1 MKRERLLNAIGQIDD
16 RLISGANPEI
26 QARKKKALRQW
37 VAALA
42 ACLALILCIGVVAP
56 TVLGNREAGTVTME
70 INPGVEYTITRNGN
84 VKSVRF
90 LNDDAKEVLGEVSL
104 KGQSLKKA
112 VAFTIA
118 AYKTGGYMDKN
129 DTVLIS
135 FDKKLSENGELRATV
150 AEDVRQ
156 ALKDASSVHTL
167 VYVSETD
174 DANTAELAKKYNI
187 SQGKAKLVGDAA
199 ENSELS
205 VDEIVKL
212 PLDELVGLQKEV
224 DSVVIDSK
232 YIGMTKAKAI
242 ALNDAGCEFRVEF
255 TEATL
260 IDAGVKIPYY
270 RLVFRDKNTQWTYH
284 INAINGDVIEKN
296 ATVMFISLEE
306 AREIA
311 FKDAGIDGSEKVVFT
326 KEELSRNQGRPCWVL
341 EFYTS
346 KFEYVYKIDAKTGEI
361 IYFDYHIDIRR
372 AKGIAMTDAGCGD
385 KVMFTV
391 EKLVSGGI
399 KTPYY
404 YFVFNDDRTQW
415 TYRINAIFGTILEKN
430 EESLFISLEKAREIA
445 LHDAEIA
452 DGEKVVFT
460 KEELNRNQ
468 GRPCWVLEFHT
479 GKYSY
484 VYKIDAKTGEVLF
497 GRRYIALS
505 RAKEIALDDSGCPDS
520 KKIVFTTEE
529 LVDGGIKTPY
539 YIIAFNNGETYWTY
553 RINAVSG
560 AILEKSEE
568 SLFIS
573 LEKARE
579 IALNDAEIADG
590 EKVVFTKEEL
600 SRNQGRPCWV
610 LEFHTGKYSYVYKID
625 AKTGEVLFGR
635 RYIALSR
642 AKEIALDDSGCPDS
656 KKIVFTTEELV
667 DGGIKTPYYI
677 IAFNNGETYWT
688 YRINAVSGAILE
700 KSEKTPF
707 ISLEK
712 ARAIALQDANL
723 PDAEKYVFTREEL
736 SRNQGRPCWIL
747 EFYTSKFEY
756 VYKIDAKTGEI
767 IYFDYHIDILKAKKI
782 AIDDAGCDGKVTFT
796 EEKLVS
802 GGIKTPY
809 YHFVFNDGRTQWT
822 YRIDATL
829 GIVLEKS
836 KASLI
841 KAS

>member
-26 QARKKKALRQW
+26 QARKKKARRQW

-104 KGQSLKKA
+104 KGQSLKNA

-174 DANTAELAKKYNI
+174 DADTAELAKKYNI

-260 IDAGVKIPYY
+260 IDVGVRTPYY

-284 INAINGDVIEKN
+284 INAINGDIIEKN

-311 FKDAGIDGSEKVVFT
+311 FKDAGIDVSEKAVFT
-326 KEELSRNQGRPCWVL
+326 REELSRNQGRPCWVL
-341 EFYTS
+341 EFCTS

-445 LHDAEIA
+445 MNDAEIA

-497 GRRYIALS
+497 GRRYITVS

-520 KKIVFTTEE
+520 E
-529 LVDGGIKTPY
+529 
-539 YIIAFNNGETYWTY
+539 
-553 RINAVSG
+553 
-560 AILEKSEE
+560 
-568 SLFIS
+568 
-573 LEKARE
+573 
-579 IALNDAEIADG
+579 
-590 EKVVFTKEEL
+590 
-600 SRNQGRPCWV
+600 
-610 LEFHTGKYSYVYKID
+610 
-625 AKTGEVLFGR
+625 
-635 RYIALSR
+635 
-642 AKEIALDDSGCPDS
+642 
-656 KKIVFTTEELV
+656 KIVFTTEELV

-712 ARAIALQDANL
+712 ARAIALHDANL
-723 PDAEKYVFTREEL
+723 PDSEKYVFTREEL

-767 IYFDYHIDILKAKKI
+767 IYFDYHMDILKAKKI

>member
-1 MKRERLLNAIGQIDD
+1 MRYKALASKLLDIGITIDNEDTYLADINRAAFFNEDLVTVVIGRLHTVAADGDNKVGLLCFCTFGHEQFFGKIAVKEVSGTRGCRERVVIHLQHTGLG
-16 RLISGANPEI
+16 LP
-26 QARKKKALRQW
+26 RKCCHTFIFAVDHIINDLF
-37 VAALA
+37 
-42 ACLALILCIGVVAP
+42 
-56 TVLGNREAGTVTME
+56 TVLVKGSVFLYGVPFGSRRTVSHRLTSDQFV
-70 INPGVEYTITRNGN
+70 GGYTNGN

-104 KGQSLKKA
+104 KGQSLKNA

-260 IDAGVKIPYY
+260 IDVGVRTPYY

-284 INAINGDVIEKN
+284 INAINGDIIEKN

-326 KEELSRNQGRPCWVL
+326 KEELNRNQGRPCWVL
-341 EFYTS
+341 EFCTS

-404 YFVFNDDRTQW
+404 
-415 TYRINAIFGTILEKN
+415 
-430 EESLFISLEKAREIA
+430 
-445 LHDAEIA
+445 
-452 DGEKVVFT
+452 
-460 KEELNRNQ
+460 
-468 GRPCWVLEFHT
+468 
-479 GKYSY
+479 
-484 VYKIDAKTGEVLF
+484 
-497 GRRYIALS
+497 
-505 RAKEIALDDSGCPDS
+505 
-520 KKIVFTTEE
+520 
-529 LVDGGIKTPY
+529 
-539 YIIAFNNGETYWTY
+539 
-553 RINAVSG
+553 
-560 AILEKSEE
+560 
-568 SLFIS
+568 
-573 LEKARE
+573 
-579 IALNDAEIADG
+579 
-590 EKVVFTKEEL
+590 
-600 SRNQGRPCWV
+600 
-610 LEFHTGKYSYVYKID
+610 
-625 AKTGEVLFGR
+625 
-635 RYIALSR
+635 
-642 AKEIALDDSGCPDS
+642 
-656 KKIVFTTEELV
+656 
-667 DGGIKTPYYI
+667 
-677 IAFNNGETYWT
+677 
-688 YRINAVSGAILE
+688 
-700 KSEKTPF
+700 
-707 ISLEK
+707 
-712 ARAIALQDANL
+712 
-723 PDAEKYVFTREEL
+723 
-736 SRNQGRPCWIL
+736 
-747 EFYTSKFEY
+747 
-756 VYKIDAKTGEI
+756 
-767 IYFDYHIDILKAKKI
+767 
-782 AIDDAGCDGKVTFT
+782 
-796 EEKLVS
+796 
-802 GGIKTPY
+802 
-809 YHFVFNDGRTQWT
+809 HFVFNDGRTQWT

>member
-26 QARKKKALRQW
+26 QARKKKARRQW

-104 KGQSLKKA
+104 KGQSLKNA

-174 DANTAELAKKYNI
+174 DADTAELAKKYNI

-260 IDAGVKIPYY
+260 IDVGVRTPYY

-284 INAINGDVIEKN
+284 INAINGDIIEKN

-311 FKDAGIDGSEKVVFT
+311 FKDAGIDVSEKAVFT
-326 KEELSRNQGRPCWVL
+326 REELSRNQGRPCWVL
-341 EFYTS
+341 EFCTS

-445 LHDAEIA
+445 L
-452 DGEKVVFT
+452 
-460 KEELNRNQ
+460 
-468 GRPCWVLEFHT
+468 
-479 GKYSY
+479 
-484 VYKIDAKTGEVLF
+484 
-497 GRRYIALS
+497 
-505 RAKEIALDDSGCPDS
+505 
-520 KKIVFTTEE
+520 
-529 LVDGGIKTPY
+529 
-539 YIIAFNNGETYWTY
+539 
-553 RINAVSG
+553 
-560 AILEKSEE
+560 
-568 SLFIS
+568 
-573 LEKARE
+573 
-579 IALNDAEIADG
+579 NDAEIADG

-635 RYIALSR
+635 RYITVSR

-767 IYFDYHIDILKAKKI
+767 IYFDYHMDILKAKKI

>member
-26 QARKKKALRQW
+26 QARKKKARRQW

-104 KGQSLKKA
+104 KGQSLKNA

-174 DANTAELAKKYNI
+174 DADTAELAKKYNI

-260 IDAGVKIPYY
+260 IDVGVRTPYY

-284 INAINGDVIEKN
+284 INAINGDIIEKN

-311 FKDAGIDGSEKVVFT
+311 FKDAGIDGSGKVVFT
-326 KEELSRNQGRPCWVL
+326 KEELNRNQGRPCWVL
-341 EFYTS
+341 EFCTS

-415 TYRINAIFGTILEKN
+415 TYRINAVSGAILEKN

-497 GRRYIALS
+497 GRRYITVS

-520 KKIVFTTEE
+520 EKIVFTTEE

-539 YIIAFNNGETYWTY
+539 YIIAFNNGET
-553 RINAVSG
+553 
-560 AILEKSEE
+560 
-568 SLFIS
+568 
-573 LEKARE
+573 
-579 IALNDAEIADG
+579 
-590 EKVVFTKEEL
+590 
-600 SRNQGRPCWV
+600 
-610 LEFHTGKYSYVYKID
+610 H
-625 AKTGEVLFGR
+625 
-635 RYIALSR
+635 
-642 AKEIALDDSGCPDS
+642 
-656 KKIVFTTEELV
+656 
-667 DGGIKTPYYI
+667 
-677 IAFNNGETYWT
+677 WT

-723 PDAEKYVFTREEL
+723 PDSEKYVFTREEL

-767 IYFDYHIDILKAKKI
+767 IYFDYHMDILKAKKI

-802 GGIKTPY
+802 GGITTPY

>member
-16 RLISGANPEI
+16 RLIAGANPEI
-26 QARKKKALRQW
+26 QARKKKARRQW

-104 KGQSLKKA
+104 KGQSLKNA

-174 DANTAELAKKYNI
+174 DADTAELAKKYNI

-260 IDAGVKIPYY
+260 IDVGVRTPYY

-284 INAINGDVIEKN
+284 INAINGDIIEKN

-311 FKDAGIDGSEKVVFT
+311 FKDAGIDGSGKVVFT
-326 KEELSRNQGRPCWVL
+326 KEELNRNQGRPCWVL
-341 EFYTS
+341 EFCTS

-415 TYRINAIFGTILEKN
+415 TYRINAVSGAILEKN

-497 GRRYIALS
+497 GRRYITVS

-520 KKIVFTTEE
+520 EKIVFTTEE

-539 YIIAFNNGETYWTY
+539 YIIAFNNGET
-553 RINAVSG
+553 
-560 AILEKSEE
+560 
-568 SLFIS
+568 
-573 LEKARE
+573 
-579 IALNDAEIADG
+579 
-590 EKVVFTKEEL
+590 
-600 SRNQGRPCWV
+600 
-610 LEFHTGKYSYVYKID
+610 H
-625 AKTGEVLFGR
+625 
-635 RYIALSR
+635 
-642 AKEIALDDSGCPDS
+642 
-656 KKIVFTTEELV
+656 
-667 DGGIKTPYYI
+667 
-677 IAFNNGETYWT
+677 WT

-723 PDAEKYVFTREEL
+723 PDSEKYVFTREEL

-767 IYFDYHIDILKAKKI
+767 IYFDYHMDILKAKKI

>member
-26 QARKKKALRQW
+26 QARKKKARRQW

-56 TVLGNREAGTVTME
+56 TVLGNKEAGTVTME

-104 KGQSLKKA
+104 KGQSLKNA

-174 DANTAELAKKYNI
+174 DADTAELAKKYNI

-260 IDAGVKIPYY
+260 IDVGVRTPYY

-284 INAINGDVIEKN
+284 INAINGDIIEKN

-326 KEELSRNQGRPCWVL
+326 KEELNRNQGRPCWVL
-341 EFYTS
+341 EFCTS

-497 GRRYIALS
+497 GRRYITVS

-520 KKIVFTTEE
+520 EKIVFTTEE

-539 YIIAFNNGETYWTY
+539 YIIAFNNGETHWTY
-553 RINAVSG
+553 RINAIFG
-560 AILEKSEE
+560 TILEKNEE
-568 SLFIS
+568 SL
-573 LEKARE
+573 
-579 IALNDAEIADG
+579 
-590 EKVVFTKEEL
+590 
-600 SRNQGRPCWV
+600 
-610 LEFHTGKYSYVYKID
+610 
-625 AKTGEVLFGR
+625 
-635 RYIALSR
+635 
-642 AKEIALDDSGCPDS
+642 
-656 KKIVFTTEELV
+656 
-667 DGGIKTPYYI
+667 
-677 IAFNNGETYWT
+677 
-688 YRINAVSGAILE
+688 
-700 KSEKTPF
+700 F

-723 PDAEKYVFTREEL
+723 PDSEKYVFTREEL

-767 IYFDYHIDILKAKKI
+767 IYFDYHMDILKAKKI

>member
-26 QARKKKALRQW
+26 QARKKKARRQW

-104 KGQSLKKA
+104 KGQSLKNA

-174 DANTAELAKKYNI
+174 DADTAELAKKYNI

-260 IDAGVKIPYY
+260 IDVGVRTPYY

-284 INAINGDVIEKN
+284 INAINGDIIEKN

-311 FKDAGIDGSEKVVFT
+311 FKDAGIDGSGKVVFT
-326 KEELSRNQGRPCWVL
+326 KEELNRNQGRPCWVL
-341 EFYTS
+341 EFCTS

-415 TYRINAIFGTILEKN
+415 TYRINAVSGAILEKN

-497 GRRYIALS
+497 GRRYITVS

-520 KKIVFTTEE
+520 EKIVFTTEE

-539 YIIAFNNGETYWTY
+539 YIIAFNNGET
-553 RINAVSG
+553 
-560 AILEKSEE
+560 
-568 SLFIS
+568 
-573 LEKARE
+573 
-579 IALNDAEIADG
+579 
-590 EKVVFTKEEL
+590 
-600 SRNQGRPCWV
+600 
-610 LEFHTGKYSYVYKID
+610 H
-625 AKTGEVLFGR
+625 
-635 RYIALSR
+635 
-642 AKEIALDDSGCPDS
+642 
-656 KKIVFTTEELV
+656 
-667 DGGIKTPYYI
+667 
-677 IAFNNGETYWT
+677 WT

-723 PDAEKYVFTREEL
+723 PDSEKYVFTREEL

-767 IYFDYHIDILKAKKI
+767 IYFDYHMDILKAKKI

>member
-16 RLISGANPEI
+16 RLIAGANPEI
-26 QARKKKALRQW
+26 QARKKKARRQW

-56 TVLGNREAGTVTME
+56 TVLGNREAGTATME
-70 INPGVEYTITRNGN
+70 INPGVEYTTTRNGN

-104 KGQSLKKA
+104 KGQSLKNA

-260 IDAGVKIPYY
+260 IDVGVRTPYY

-284 INAINGDVIEKN
+284 INAINGDIIEKN

-311 FKDAGIDGSEKVVFT
+311 FKDAGIDVSEKAVFT
-326 KEELSRNQGRPCWVL
+326 REELSRNQGRPCWVL

-404 YFVFNDDRTQW
+404 
-415 TYRINAIFGTILEKN
+415 
-430 EESLFISLEKAREIA
+430 
-445 LHDAEIA
+445 
-452 DGEKVVFT
+452 
-460 KEELNRNQ
+460 
-468 GRPCWVLEFHT
+468 
-479 GKYSY
+479 
-484 VYKIDAKTGEVLF
+484 
-497 GRRYIALS
+497 
-505 RAKEIALDDSGCPDS
+505 
-520 KKIVFTTEE
+520 
-529 LVDGGIKTPY
+529 
-539 YIIAFNNGETYWTY
+539 IIAFNNGETYWTY

-560 AILEKSEE
+560 AILEKSEKTP
-568 SLFIS
+568 FIS

-625 AKTGEVLFGR
+625 AKTGE
-635 RYIALSR
+635 
-642 AKEIALDDSGCPDS
+642 
-656 KKIVFTTEELV
+656 
-667 DGGIKTPYYI
+667 I
-677 IAFNNGETYWT
+677 IH
-688 YRINAVSGAILE
+688 
-700 KSEKTPF
+700 
-707 ISLEK
+707 
-712 ARAIALQDANL
+712 
-723 PDAEKYVFTREEL
+723 
-736 SRNQGRPCWIL
+736 
-747 EFYTSKFEY
+747 
-756 VYKIDAKTGEI
+756 
-767 IYFDYHIDILKAKKI
+767 FDYHMDILKAKKI

>member
-26 QARKKKALRQW
+26 QARKKKARRQW

-104 KGQSLKKA
+104 KGQSLKNA

-174 DANTAELAKKYNI
+174 DADTAELAKKYNI

-260 IDAGVKIPYY
+260 IDVGVRTPYY

-284 INAINGDVIEKN
+284 INAINGDIIEKN

-311 FKDAGIDGSEKVVFT
+311 FKDAGIDVSEKAVFT
-326 KEELSRNQGRPCWVL
+326 REELSRNQGRPCWIL

-445 LHDAEIA
+445 MNDAEIA

-497 GRRYIALS
+497 GRRYITVS
-505 RAKEIALDDSGCPDS
+505 RAKQIALDDSGCPDS

-539 YIIAFNNGETYWTY
+539 YIIAFNNGET
-553 RINAVSG
+553 
-560 AILEKSEE
+560 
-568 SLFIS
+568 
-573 LEKARE
+573 
-579 IALNDAEIADG
+579 
-590 EKVVFTKEEL
+590 
-600 SRNQGRPCWV
+600 
-610 LEFHTGKYSYVYKID
+610 H
-625 AKTGEVLFGR
+625 
-635 RYIALSR
+635 
-642 AKEIALDDSGCPDS
+642 
-656 KKIVFTTEELV
+656 
-667 DGGIKTPYYI
+667 
-677 IAFNNGETYWT
+677 WT

-712 ARAIALQDANL
+712 ARAIALQDANF
-723 PDAEKYVFTREEL
+723 PDSEKYVFTREEL

-767 IYFDYHIDILKAKKI
+767 IYFDYHMDILKAKKI

>member
-26 QARKKKALRQW
+26 QARKKKARRQW

-104 KGQSLKKA
+104 KGQSLKNA

-174 DANTAELAKKYNI
+174 DADTAELAKKYNI

-260 IDAGVKIPYY
+260 IDVGVRTPYY

-284 INAINGDVIEKN
+284 INAINGDIIEKN

-445 LHDAEIA
+445 MNDAEIA

-497 GRRYIALS
+497 GRRYITVS

-520 KKIVFTTEE
+520 EKIVFTTEE

-539 YIIAFNNGETYWTY
+539 YIIAFNNGET
-553 RINAVSG
+553 
-560 AILEKSEE
+560 
-568 SLFIS
+568 
-573 LEKARE
+573 
-579 IALNDAEIADG
+579 
-590 EKVVFTKEEL
+590 
-600 SRNQGRPCWV
+600 
-610 LEFHTGKYSYVYKID
+610 H
-625 AKTGEVLFGR
+625 
-635 RYIALSR
+635 
-642 AKEIALDDSGCPDS
+642 
-656 KKIVFTTEELV
+656 
-667 DGGIKTPYYI
+667 
-677 IAFNNGETYWT
+677 WT

-723 PDAEKYVFTREEL
+723 PDSEKYVFTREEL

>member
-26 QARKKKALRQW
+26 QARKKKARRQW

-104 KGQSLKKA
+104 KGQSLKNA

-174 DANTAELAKKYNI
+174 DADTAELAKKYNI

-260 IDAGVKIPYY
+260 IDVGVRTPYY

-284 INAINGDVIEKN
+284 INAINGDIIEKN

-445 LHDAEIA
+445 MNDAEIA

-497 GRRYIALS
+497 GRRYITVS

-520 KKIVFTTEE
+520 EKIVFTTEE

-539 YIIAFNNGETYWTY
+539 YIIAFNNGETHWTY
-553 RINAVSG
+553 RINAIFG
-560 AILEKSEE
+560 TILEKNEE

-625 AKTGEVLFGR
+625 AKTGE
-635 RYIALSR
+635 
-642 AKEIALDDSGCPDS
+642 
-656 KKIVFTTEELV
+656 
-667 DGGIKTPYYI
+667 
-677 IAFNNGETYWT
+677 
-688 YRINAVSGAILE
+688 
-700 KSEKTPF
+700 
-707 ISLEK
+707 
-712 ARAIALQDANL
+712 
-723 PDAEKYVFTREEL
+723 
-736 SRNQGRPCWIL
+736 
-747 EFYTSKFEY
+747 
-756 VYKIDAKTGEI
+756 I
-767 IYFDYHIDILKAKKI
+767 IYFDYHMDILKAKKI

>member
-26 QARKKKALRQW
+26 QARKKKARRQW

-56 TVLGNREAGTVTME
+56 TVLGNKEAGTVTME

-104 KGQSLKKA
+104 KGQSLKNA

-174 DANTAELAKKYNI
+174 DADTAELAKKYNI

-260 IDAGVKIPYY
+260 IDVGVRTPYY

-284 INAINGDVIEKN
+284 INAINGDIIEKN

-326 KEELSRNQGRPCWVL
+326 KEELNRNQGRPCWVL
-341 EFYTS
+341 EFCTS

-415 TYRINAIFGTILEKN
+415 TYRINAVSGAILEKSG
-430 EESLFISLEKAREIA
+430 ETPFISLEKAREIA
-445 LHDAEIA
+445 L
-452 DGEKVVFT
+452 
-460 KEELNRNQ
+460 Q
-468 GRPCWVLEFHT
+468 
-479 GKYSY
+479 
-484 VYKIDAKTGEVLF
+484 
-497 GRRYIALS
+497 
-505 RAKEIALDDSGCPDS
+505 
-520 KKIVFTTEE
+520 
-529 LVDGGIKTPY
+529 
-539 YIIAFNNGETYWTY
+539 
-553 RINAVSG
+553 
-560 AILEKSEE
+560 
-568 SLFIS
+568 
-573 LEKARE
+573 
-579 IALNDAEIADG
+579 DAEIADG

-610 LEFHTGKYSYVYKID
+610 LEFYTGKYSYVYKID
-625 AKTGEVLFGR
+625 AKTGEIIFGR
-635 RYIALSR
+635 RYIVLSR

-723 PDAEKYVFTREEL
+723 PDSEKYVFTREEL

-767 IYFDYHIDILKAKKI
+767 IYFDYHMDILKAKKI

>member
-1 MKRERLLNAIGQIDD
+1 
-16 RLISGANPEI
+16 
-26 QARKKKALRQW
+26 
-37 VAALA
+37 
-42 ACLALILCIGVVAP
+42 
-56 TVLGNREAGTVTME
+56 
-70 INPGVEYTITRNGN
+70 
-84 VKSVRF
+84 
-90 LNDDAKEVLGEVSL
+90 
-104 KGQSLKKA
+104 
-112 VAFTIA
+112 
-118 AYKTGGYMDKN
+118 
-129 DTVLIS
+129 
-135 FDKKLSENGELRATV
+135 
-150 AEDVRQ
+150 
-156 ALKDASSVHTL
+156 
-167 VYVSETD
+167 
-174 DANTAELAKKYNI
+174 
-187 SQGKAKLVGDAA
+187 
-199 ENSELS
+199 
-205 VDEIVKL
+205 
-212 PLDELVGLQKEV
+212 
-224 DSVVIDSK
+224 
-232 YIGMTKAKAI
+232 
-242 ALNDAGCEFRVEF
+242 
-255 TEATL
+255 
-260 IDAGVKIPYY
+260 
-270 RLVFRDKNTQWTYH
+270 
-284 INAINGDVIEKN
+284 
-296 ATVMFISLEE
+296 
-306 AREIA
+306 
-311 FKDAGIDGSEKVVFT
+311 
-326 KEELSRNQGRPCWVL
+326 
-341 EFYTS
+341 
-346 KFEYVYKIDAKTGEI
+346 
-361 IYFDYHIDIRR
+361 
-372 AKGIAMTDAGCGD
+372 MTDAGCGD

-445 LHDAEIA
+445 MNDAEIA

-497 GRRYIALS
+497 GRRYITVS

-560 AILEKSEE
+560 AILEK
-568 SLFIS
+568 
-573 LEKARE
+573 
-579 IALNDAEIADG
+579 
-590 EKVVFTKEEL
+590 
-600 SRNQGRPCWV
+600 
-610 LEFHTGKYSYVYKID
+610 
-625 AKTGEVLFGR
+625 
-635 RYIALSR
+635 
-642 AKEIALDDSGCPDS
+642 
-656 KKIVFTTEELV
+656 
-667 DGGIKTPYYI
+667 
-677 IAFNNGETYWT
+677 NG
-688 YRINAVSGAILE
+688 
-700 KSEKTPF
+700 KTPF

>member
-26 QARKKKALRQW
+26 QARKKKARRQW

-104 KGQSLKKA
+104 KGQSLKNA

-174 DANTAELAKKYNI
+174 DADTAELAKKYNI

-260 IDAGVKIPYY
+260 IDVGVRTPYY

-284 INAINGDVIEKN
+284 INAINGDIIEKN

-311 FKDAGIDGSEKVVFT
+311 FKDAGIDVSEKAVFT
-326 KEELSRNQGRPCWVL
+326 REELSRNQGRPCWVL
-341 EFYTS
+341 EFCTS

-445 LHDAEIA
+445 L
-452 DGEKVVFT
+452 
-460 KEELNRNQ
+460 
-468 GRPCWVLEFHT
+468 
-479 GKYSY
+479 
-484 VYKIDAKTGEVLF
+484 
-497 GRRYIALS
+497 
-505 RAKEIALDDSGCPDS
+505 
-520 KKIVFTTEE
+520 
-529 LVDGGIKTPY
+529 
-539 YIIAFNNGETYWTY
+539 
-553 RINAVSG
+553 
-560 AILEKSEE
+560 
-568 SLFIS
+568 
-573 LEKARE
+573 
-579 IALNDAEIADG
+579 NDAEIADG

-635 RYIALSR
+635 RYITVSR

-723 PDAEKYVFTREEL
+723 PDSEKYVFTREEL

-767 IYFDYHIDILKAKKI
+767 IYFDYHMDILKAKKI

>member
-26 QARKKKALRQW
+26 QARKKKARRQW

-56 TVLGNREAGTVTME
+56 TVLGNKEAGTVTME

-104 KGQSLKKA
+104 KGQSLKNA

-260 IDAGVKIPYY
+260 IDVGVRTPYY

-284 INAINGDVIEKN
+284 INAINGDIIEKN

-326 KEELSRNQGRPCWVL
+326 KEELNRNQGRPCWVL
-341 EFYTS
+341 EFCTS

-497 GRRYIALS
+497 GRRYITVS

-539 YIIAFNNGETYWTY
+539 YIIAFNNGETHWTY
-553 RINAVSG
+553 RINAIFG
-560 AILEKSEE
+560 TILEKNEE

-579 IALNDAEIADG
+579 IALHDAEIADG

-600 SRNQGRPCWV
+600 NRNQGRPCWV

-625 AKTGEVLFGR
+625 AKTGE
-635 RYIALSR
+635 
-642 AKEIALDDSGCPDS
+642 
-656 KKIVFTTEELV
+656 
-667 DGGIKTPYYI
+667 
-677 IAFNNGETYWT
+677 
-688 YRINAVSGAILE
+688 
-700 KSEKTPF
+700 
-707 ISLEK
+707 
-712 ARAIALQDANL
+712 
-723 PDAEKYVFTREEL
+723 
-736 SRNQGRPCWIL
+736 
-747 EFYTSKFEY
+747 
-756 VYKIDAKTGEI
+756 I
-767 IYFDYHIDILKAKKI
+767 IYFDYHMDILKAKKI

>member
-26 QARKKKALRQW
+26 QARKKKARRQW

-104 KGQSLKKA
+104 KGQSLKNA

-174 DANTAELAKKYNI
+174 DADTAELAKKYNI

-260 IDAGVKIPYY
+260 IDVGVRTPYY

-284 INAINGDVIEKN
+284 INAINGDIIEKN

-326 KEELSRNQGRPCWVL
+326 KEELNRNQGRPCWVL
-341 EFYTS
+341 EFCTS

-415 TYRINAIFGTILEKN
+415 TYRINAVSGAILEKN

-445 LHDAEIA
+445 LQDAEIA

-460 KEELNRNQ
+460 KEELSRNQ
-468 GRPCWVLEFHT
+468 GRPCWVLEFYT

-497 GRRYIALS
+497 GRRYITVS

-560 AILEKSEE
+560 AILEK
-568 SLFIS
+568 
-573 LEKARE
+573 
-579 IALNDAEIADG
+579 
-590 EKVVFTKEEL
+590 
-600 SRNQGRPCWV
+600 
-610 LEFHTGKYSYVYKID
+610 
-625 AKTGEVLFGR
+625 
-635 RYIALSR
+635 
-642 AKEIALDDSGCPDS
+642 
-656 KKIVFTTEELV
+656 
-667 DGGIKTPYYI
+667 
-677 IAFNNGETYWT
+677 NG
-688 YRINAVSGAILE
+688 
-700 KSEKTPF
+700 KTPF

-767 IYFDYHIDILKAKKI
+767 IYFDYHMDILKAKKI

-836 KASLI
+836 KTPLF

>member
-26 QARKKKALRQW
+26 QARKKKARRQW

-104 KGQSLKKA
+104 KGQSLKNA

-174 DANTAELAKKYNI
+174 DADTAELAKKYNI
-187 SQGKAKLVGDAA
+187 AQGKAKLGGDAA

-260 IDAGVKIPYY
+260 IDVGVRTPYY

-284 INAINGDVIEKN
+284 INAINGDIIEKN

-361 IYFDYHIDIRR
+361 IYFEYHIDIRR

-445 LHDAEIA
+445 MNDAEIA

-468 GRPCWVLEFHT
+468 GRPCWVLEFYT

-497 GRRYIALS
+497 GRRYITVS

-520 KKIVFTTEE
+520 E
-529 LVDGGIKTPY
+529 
-539 YIIAFNNGETYWTY
+539 
-553 RINAVSG
+553 
-560 AILEKSEE
+560 
-568 SLFIS
+568 
-573 LEKARE
+573 
-579 IALNDAEIADG
+579 
-590 EKVVFTKEEL
+590 
-600 SRNQGRPCWV
+600 
-610 LEFHTGKYSYVYKID
+610 
-625 AKTGEVLFGR
+625 
-635 RYIALSR
+635 
-642 AKEIALDDSGCPDS
+642 
-656 KKIVFTTEELV
+656 KIVFTTEELV

-723 PDAEKYVFTREEL
+723 PDSEKYVFTREEL
-736 SRNQGRPCWIL
+736 SRNQGRPCWVL
-747 EFYTSKFEY
+747 EFHTGKYSY

-767 IYFDYHIDILKAKKI
+767 IYFDYHMDILKAKKI

>member
-26 QARKKKALRQW
+26 QARKKKARRQW

-104 KGQSLKKA
+104 KGQSLKNA

-174 DANTAELAKKYNI
+174 DADTAELAKKYNI

-260 IDAGVKIPYY
+260 IDVGVRTPYY

-284 INAINGDVIEKN
+284 INAINGDIIEKN

-311 FKDAGIDGSEKVVFT
+311 FKDAGIDGSGKVVFT
-326 KEELSRNQGRPCWVL
+326 KEELNRNQGRPCWVL
-341 EFYTS
+341 EFCTS

-415 TYRINAIFGTILEKN
+415 TYRINAVSGAILEKN

-445 LHDAEIA
+445 LH
-452 DGEKVVFT
+452 
-460 KEELNRNQ
+460 
-468 GRPCWVLEFHT
+468 
-479 GKYSY
+479 
-484 VYKIDAKTGEVLF
+484 
-497 GRRYIALS
+497 
-505 RAKEIALDDSGCPDS
+505 
-520 KKIVFTTEE
+520 
-529 LVDGGIKTPY
+529 
-539 YIIAFNNGETYWTY
+539 
-553 RINAVSG
+553 
-560 AILEKSEE
+560 
-568 SLFIS
+568 
-573 LEKARE
+573 
-579 IALNDAEIADG
+579 DAEIADG

-635 RYIALSR
+635 RYITVSR

-656 KKIVFTTEELV
+656 EKIVFTTEELV

-677 IAFNNGETYWT
+677 IAFNNGETHWT

-700 KSEKTPF
+700 KNEKTPF

-767 IYFDYHIDILKAKKI
+767 IYFDYHMDILKAKKI

>member
-26 QARKKKALRQW
+26 QARKKKARRQW

-104 KGQSLKKA
+104 KGQSLKNA

-174 DANTAELAKKYNI
+174 DADTAELAKKYNI

-260 IDAGVKIPYY
+260 IDVGVRTPYY

-284 INAINGDVIEKN
+284 INAINGDIIEKN

-497 GRRYIALS
+497 GRRYITVS

-520 KKIVFTTEE
+520 E
-529 LVDGGIKTPY
+529 
-539 YIIAFNNGETYWTY
+539 
-553 RINAVSG
+553 
-560 AILEKSEE
+560 
-568 SLFIS
+568 
-573 LEKARE
+573 
-579 IALNDAEIADG
+579 
-590 EKVVFTKEEL
+590 
-600 SRNQGRPCWV
+600 
-610 LEFHTGKYSYVYKID
+610 
-625 AKTGEVLFGR
+625 
-635 RYIALSR
+635 
-642 AKEIALDDSGCPDS
+642 
-656 KKIVFTTEELV
+656 KIVFTTEELV

-723 PDAEKYVFTREEL
+723 QDSEKYVFTREEL

-767 IYFDYHIDILKAKKI
+767 IYFDYHMDILKAKKI

>member
-26 QARKKKALRQW
+26 QARKKKARRQW

-56 TVLGNREAGTVTME
+56 TVLGNKEAGTVTME

-104 KGQSLKKA
+104 KGQSLKNA

-260 IDAGVKIPYY
+260 IDVGVRTPYY

-284 INAINGDVIEKN
+284 INAINGDIIEKN

-311 FKDAGIDGSEKVVFT
+311 FKDAGIDVSEKAVFT
-326 KEELSRNQGRPCWVL
+326 REELSRNQGRPCWVL

-445 LHDAEIA
+445 MNDAEIA

-497 GRRYIALS
+497 GRRYITVS

-520 KKIVFTTEE
+520 EKIVFTTEE

-539 YIIAFNNGETYWTY
+539 YIIAFNNGET
-553 RINAVSG
+553 
-560 AILEKSEE
+560 
-568 SLFIS
+568 
-573 LEKARE
+573 
-579 IALNDAEIADG
+579 
-590 EKVVFTKEEL
+590 
-600 SRNQGRPCWV
+600 
-610 LEFHTGKYSYVYKID
+610 H
-625 AKTGEVLFGR
+625 
-635 RYIALSR
+635 
-642 AKEIALDDSGCPDS
+642 
-656 KKIVFTTEELV
+656 
-667 DGGIKTPYYI
+667 
-677 IAFNNGETYWT
+677 WT

-723 PDAEKYVFTREEL
+723 PDSEKYVFTREEL

-767 IYFDYHIDILKAKKI
+767 IYFDYHMDILKAKKI

>member
-26 QARKKKALRQW
+26 QARKKKARRQW

-56 TVLGNREAGTVTME
+56 TVLGNKEAGTVTME

-104 KGQSLKKA
+104 KGQSLKNA

-174 DANTAELAKKYNI
+174 DADTAELAKKYNI

-260 IDAGVKIPYY
+260 IDVGVRTPYY

-284 INAINGDVIEKN
+284 INAINGDIIEKN

-311 FKDAGIDGSEKVVFT
+311 FKDAGIDGSEKVV
-326 KEELSRNQGRPCWVL
+326 
-341 EFYTS
+341 
-346 KFEYVYKIDAKTGEI
+346 
-361 IYFDYHIDIRR
+361 
-372 AKGIAMTDAGCGD
+372 
-385 KVMFTV
+385 
-391 EKLVSGGI
+391 
-399 KTPYY
+399 
-404 YFVFNDDRTQW
+404 
-415 TYRINAIFGTILEKN
+415 
-430 EESLFISLEKAREIA
+430 
-445 LHDAEIA
+445 
-452 DGEKVVFT
+452 
-460 KEELNRNQ
+460 
-468 GRPCWVLEFHT
+468 
-479 GKYSY
+479 
-484 VYKIDAKTGEVLF
+484 
-497 GRRYIALS
+497 
-505 RAKEIALDDSGCPDS
+505 
-520 KKIVFTTEE
+520 
-529 LVDGGIKTPY
+529 
-539 YIIAFNNGETYWTY
+539 
-553 RINAVSG
+553 
-560 AILEKSEE
+560 
-568 SLFIS
+568 
-573 LEKARE
+573 
-579 IALNDAEIADG
+579 
-590 EKVVFTKEEL
+590 
-600 SRNQGRPCWV
+600 
-610 LEFHTGKYSYVYKID
+610 
-625 AKTGEVLFGR
+625 
-635 RYIALSR
+635 
-642 AKEIALDDSGCPDS
+642 
-656 KKIVFTTEELV
+656 
-667 DGGIKTPYYI
+667 
-677 IAFNNGETYWT
+677 
-688 YRINAVSGAILE
+688 
-700 KSEKTPF
+700 F

-767 IYFDYHIDILKAKKI
+767 IYFDYHMDILKAKKI

>member
-26 QARKKKALRQW
+26 QARKKKARRQW

-56 TVLGNREAGTVTME
+56 TVLGNKEAGTVTME

-104 KGQSLKKA
+104 KGQSLKNA

-260 IDAGVKIPYY
+260 IDVGVRTPYY

-284 INAINGDVIEKN
+284 INAINGDIIEKN

-326 KEELSRNQGRPCWVL
+326 KEELNRNQGRPCWVL
-341 EFYTS
+341 EFYTGKYS
-346 KFEYVYKIDAKTGEI
+346 YVYKIDAKTGEVLFGRRYI
-361 IYFDYHIDIRR
+361 TVSR
-372 AKGIAMTDAGCGD
+372 AKEIALDDSGCPD
-385 KVMFTV
+385 SEKIVFTT
-391 EKLVSGGI
+391 EELVDGGI

-404 YFVFNDDRTQW
+404 IIAFNNGETHW

-445 LHDAEIA
+445 LQDAEIA

-460 KEELNRNQ
+460 KEELSRNQ
-468 GRPCWVLEFHT
+468 GRPCWVLEFYT

-484 VYKIDAKTGEVLF
+484 VYKIDAKTGEIIF
-497 GRRYIALS
+497 GRRYIVLS

-539 YIIAFNNGETYWTY
+539 YIIAFNNGET
-553 RINAVSG
+553 
-560 AILEKSEE
+560 
-568 SLFIS
+568 
-573 LEKARE
+573 
-579 IALNDAEIADG
+579 
-590 EKVVFTKEEL
+590 
-600 SRNQGRPCWV
+600 
-610 LEFHTGKYSYVYKID
+610 H
-625 AKTGEVLFGR
+625 
-635 RYIALSR
+635 
-642 AKEIALDDSGCPDS
+642 
-656 KKIVFTTEELV
+656 
-667 DGGIKTPYYI
+667 
-677 IAFNNGETYWT
+677 WT

-723 PDAEKYVFTREEL
+723 PDSEKYVFTREEL

-767 IYFDYHIDILKAKKI
+767 IYFDYHMDILKAKKI

>member
-26 QARKKKALRQW
+26 QARKKKARRQW

-104 KGQSLKKA
+104 KGQSLKNA

-174 DANTAELAKKYNI
+174 DADTAELAKKYNI

-260 IDAGVKIPYY
+260 IDVGVRTPYY

-284 INAINGDVIEKN
+284 INAINGDIIEKN

-311 FKDAGIDGSEKVVFT
+311 FKDAGIDGSGKVVFT
-326 KEELSRNQGRPCWVL
+326 KEELNRNQGRPCWVL
-341 EFYTS
+341 EFCTS

-445 LHDAEIA
+445 MNDAEIA

-497 GRRYIALS
+497 GRRYITVS

-520 KKIVFTTEE
+520 EKIVFTTEE

-539 YIIAFNNGETYWTY
+539 YIIAFNNGETHWTY

-560 AILEKSEE
+560 AILEKNEE

-625 AKTGEVLFGR
+625 AKTGE
-635 RYIALSR
+635 
-642 AKEIALDDSGCPDS
+642 
-656 KKIVFTTEELV
+656 
-667 DGGIKTPYYI
+667 
-677 IAFNNGETYWT
+677 
-688 YRINAVSGAILE
+688 
-700 KSEKTPF
+700 
-707 ISLEK
+707 
-712 ARAIALQDANL
+712 
-723 PDAEKYVFTREEL
+723 
-736 SRNQGRPCWIL
+736 
-747 EFYTSKFEY
+747 
-756 VYKIDAKTGEI
+756 I
-767 IYFDYHIDILKAKKI
+767 IYFDYHMDILKAKKI

>member
-26 QARKKKALRQW
+26 QARKKKARRQW

-56 TVLGNREAGTVTME
+56 TVLGNKEAGTVTME

-104 KGQSLKKA
+104 KGQSLKNA

-260 IDAGVKIPYY
+260 IDVGVRTPYY

-284 INAINGDVIEKN
+284 INAINGDIIEKN

-341 EFYTS
+341 EFCTS

-415 TYRINAIFGTILEKN
+415 TYRINAVSGAILEKN

-445 LHDAEIA
+445 MNDAEIS

-497 GRRYIALS
+497 GRRYITVS

-520 KKIVFTTEE
+520 E
-529 LVDGGIKTPY
+529 
-539 YIIAFNNGETYWTY
+539 
-553 RINAVSG
+553 
-560 AILEKSEE
+560 
-568 SLFIS
+568 
-573 LEKARE
+573 
-579 IALNDAEIADG
+579 
-590 EKVVFTKEEL
+590 
-600 SRNQGRPCWV
+600 
-610 LEFHTGKYSYVYKID
+610 
-625 AKTGEVLFGR
+625 
-635 RYIALSR
+635 
-642 AKEIALDDSGCPDS
+642 
-656 KKIVFTTEELV
+656 KIVFTTEELV

-723 PDAEKYVFTREEL
+723 PDSEKYVFTREEL

-767 IYFDYHIDILKAKKI
+767 IYFDYHMDILKAKKI

>member
-26 QARKKKALRQW
+26 QARKKKARRQW

-104 KGQSLKKA
+104 KGQSLKNA

-174 DANTAELAKKYNI
+174 DADTAELAKKYNI

-260 IDAGVKIPYY
+260 IDVGVKTPYY

-284 INAINGDVIEKN
+284 INAINGDIIEKN

-311 FKDAGIDGSEKVVFT
+311 LKDAGIDVSEKVVFT

-361 IYFDYHIDIRR
+361 IYFDYHIDIRK

-415 TYRINAIFGTILEKN
+415 TYRINAVSGAILEKN

-445 LHDAEIA
+445 LNDAEIA

-505 RAKEIALDDSGCPDS
+505 KAKEIALDDSGCPDS
-520 KKIVFTTEE
+520 E
-529 LVDGGIKTPY
+529 
-539 YIIAFNNGETYWTY
+539 
-553 RINAVSG
+553 
-560 AILEKSEE
+560 
-568 SLFIS
+568 
-573 LEKARE
+573 
-579 IALNDAEIADG
+579 
-590 EKVVFTKEEL
+590 
-600 SRNQGRPCWV
+600 
-610 LEFHTGKYSYVYKID
+610 
-625 AKTGEVLFGR
+625 
-635 RYIALSR
+635 
-642 AKEIALDDSGCPDS
+642 
-656 KKIVFTTEELV
+656 KIVFTTEELV

-782 AIDDAGCDGKVTFT
+782 AIDDAGCDVKVTFT

-836 KASLI
+836 KAPLF

>member
-26 QARKKKALRQW
+26 QARKKKARRQW

-104 KGQSLKKA
+104 KGQSLKNA

-260 IDAGVKIPYY
+260 IDVGVRTPYY

-284 INAINGDVIEKN
+284 INAINGDIIEKN

-326 KEELSRNQGRPCWVL
+326 KEELNRNQGRPCWVL
-341 EFYTS
+341 EFCTS

-415 TYRINAIFGTILEKN
+415 TYRINAVSGAILEKSG
-430 EESLFISLEKAREIA
+430 ETPFISLEKAREIA
-445 LHDAEIA
+445 L
-452 DGEKVVFT
+452 
-460 KEELNRNQ
+460 Q
-468 GRPCWVLEFHT
+468 
-479 GKYSY
+479 
-484 VYKIDAKTGEVLF
+484 
-497 GRRYIALS
+497 
-505 RAKEIALDDSGCPDS
+505 
-520 KKIVFTTEE
+520 
-529 LVDGGIKTPY
+529 
-539 YIIAFNNGETYWTY
+539 
-553 RINAVSG
+553 
-560 AILEKSEE
+560 
-568 SLFIS
+568 
-573 LEKARE
+573 
-579 IALNDAEIADG
+579 DAEIADG

-600 SRNQGRPCWV
+600 SRNQGRPGWV
-610 LEFHTGKYSYVYKID
+610 LEFYTGKYSYVYKID
-625 AKTGEVLFGR
+625 AKTGEIIFGR
-635 RYIALSR
+635 RYIVLSR

-767 IYFDYHIDILKAKKI
+767 IYFDYHMDILKAKKI

>member
-26 QARKKKALRQW
+26 QARKKKARRQW

-104 KGQSLKKA
+104 KGQSLKNA

-174 DANTAELAKKYNI
+174 DDDTAELAKKYNI

-260 IDAGVKIPYY
+260 IDVGVRTPYY

-284 INAINGDVIEKN
+284 INAINGDIIEKN

-311 FKDAGIDGSEKVVFT
+311 FKDAGIDVSEKAVFT
-326 KEELSRNQGRPCWVL
+326 REELSRNQGRPCWVL
-341 EFYTS
+341 EFCTS

-479 GKYSY
+479 GKYSC

-497 GRRYIALS
+497 GRRYITVS

-520 KKIVFTTEE
+520 EKIVFTTEE

-539 YIIAFNNGETYWTY
+539 YIIAFNNGET
-553 RINAVSG
+553 
-560 AILEKSEE
+560 
-568 SLFIS
+568 
-573 LEKARE
+573 
-579 IALNDAEIADG
+579 
-590 EKVVFTKEEL
+590 
-600 SRNQGRPCWV
+600 
-610 LEFHTGKYSYVYKID
+610 H
-625 AKTGEVLFGR
+625 
-635 RYIALSR
+635 
-642 AKEIALDDSGCPDS
+642 
-656 KKIVFTTEELV
+656 
-667 DGGIKTPYYI
+667 
-677 IAFNNGETYWT
+677 WT

-767 IYFDYHIDILKAKKI
+767 IYFDYHMDILKAKKI

>member
-26 QARKKKALRQW
+26 QARKKKARRQW

-56 TVLGNREAGTVTME
+56 TVLGNKEAGTVTME

-104 KGQSLKKA
+104 KGQSLKNA

-174 DANTAELAKKYNI
+174 DADTAELAKKYNI

-260 IDAGVKIPYY
+260 IDVGVRTPYY

-284 INAINGDVIEKN
+284 INAINGDIIEKN

-326 KEELSRNQGRPCWVL
+326 KEELNRNQGRPCWVLEFHTGKYSYVYKIDAKTGEVLFGRRYITVSRAKEIALDDSGCPDSEKIVFTTEELVDGGIKTPYYIIAFNNGETHWTYRINAIFGTILEKNEESLFISLEKARAIALQDANLPDSEKYVFTREELSRNQGRPCWIL

-445 LHDAEIA
+445 M
-452 DGEKVVFT
+452 
-460 KEELNRNQ
+460 
-468 GRPCWVLEFHT
+468 
-479 GKYSY
+479 
-484 VYKIDAKTGEVLF
+484 
-497 GRRYIALS
+497 
-505 RAKEIALDDSGCPDS
+505 
-520 KKIVFTTEE
+520 
-529 LVDGGIKTPY
+529 
-539 YIIAFNNGETYWTY
+539 
-553 RINAVSG
+553 
-560 AILEKSEE
+560 
-568 SLFIS
+568 
-573 LEKARE
+573 
-579 IALNDAEIADG
+579 NDAEIADG

-625 AKTGEVLFGR
+625 AKTGE
-635 RYIALSR
+635 
-642 AKEIALDDSGCPDS
+642 
-656 KKIVFTTEELV
+656 
-667 DGGIKTPYYI
+667 
-677 IAFNNGETYWT
+677 
-688 YRINAVSGAILE
+688 
-700 KSEKTPF
+700 
-707 ISLEK
+707 
-712 ARAIALQDANL
+712 
-723 PDAEKYVFTREEL
+723 
-736 SRNQGRPCWIL
+736 
-747 EFYTSKFEY
+747 
-756 VYKIDAKTGEI
+756 I
-767 IYFDYHIDILKAKKI
+767 IYFDYHMDILKAKKI

>member
-16 RLISGANPEI
+16 RLIAGANPEI
-26 QARKKKALRQW
+26 QARKKKARRQW

-104 KGQSLKKA
+104 KGQSLKNA

-174 DANTAELAKKYNI
+174 DADTAELAKKYNI

-242 ALNDAGCEFRVEF
+242 ALNDADCEFRVEF

-260 IDAGVKIPYY
+260 IDVGVRTPYY

-284 INAINGDVIEKN
+284 INAINGDIIEKN

-311 FKDAGIDGSEKVVFT
+311 FKDAGIDVSEKAVFT
-326 KEELSRNQGRPCWVL
+326 REELSRNQGRPCWVL

-404 YFVFNDDRTQW
+404 IIAFNNGETHWTYRINAIFGTILEKNEESLFISLEKAREIAMNDAEIADGEKVVFTKEELNRNQGRPCWVLEFYTGKYSYVYKIDAKTGEVLFGRRYITVSRAKEIALDDSGCPDSKKIVFTTEELVDGGIKTPYYYFVFNDDRTQW

-460 KEELNRNQ
+460 KEELSRNQ
-468 GRPCWVLEFHT
+468 GRPCWALEFHT

-484 VYKIDAKTGEVLF
+484 VYKIDAKTGE
-497 GRRYIALS
+497 
-505 RAKEIALDDSGCPDS
+505 
-520 KKIVFTTEE
+520 
-529 LVDGGIKTPY
+529 
-539 YIIAFNNGETYWTY
+539 
-553 RINAVSG
+553 
-560 AILEKSEE
+560 
-568 SLFIS
+568 
-573 LEKARE
+573 
-579 IALNDAEIADG
+579 
-590 EKVVFTKEEL
+590 
-600 SRNQGRPCWV
+600 
-610 LEFHTGKYSYVYKID
+610 
-625 AKTGEVLFGR
+625 
-635 RYIALSR
+635 
-642 AKEIALDDSGCPDS
+642 
-656 KKIVFTTEELV
+656 
-667 DGGIKTPYYI
+667 
-677 IAFNNGETYWT
+677 
-688 YRINAVSGAILE
+688 
-700 KSEKTPF
+700 
-707 ISLEK
+707 
-712 ARAIALQDANL
+712 
-723 PDAEKYVFTREEL
+723 
-736 SRNQGRPCWIL
+736 
-747 EFYTSKFEY
+747 
-756 VYKIDAKTGEI
+756 I
-767 IYFDYHIDILKAKKI
+767 IYFDYHMDILKAKII